1 MIPFFPRS
9 PYGLSKLAGIWI
21 VCIYGEAYKLY
32 MCDGILFNHE
42 FEVWGLEFTTRKI
55 SRIVAKI
62 HHWSKE
68 AVLLGNLSA
77 VKDWDHASDYVD
89 GMWKMMLYDYPGDFV
104 LGTGELHTVREFTE
118 MAFKSAGIVVEWQ
131 GSGIN
136 GRGIDKK
143 SREVVASVS
152 KEFSAP
158 LSWIITRG
166 IIPRLDTF
174 WGENRNSRWKG
185 SWREW

>member
-1 MIPFFPRS
+1 
-9 PYGLSKLAGIWI
+9 
-21 VCIYGEAYKLY
+21 
-32 MCDGILFNHE
+32 
-42 FEVWGLEFTTRKI
+42 
-55 SRIVAKI
+55 
-62 HHWSKE
+62 
-68 AVLLGNLSA
+68 
-77 VKDWDHASDYVD
+77 
-89 GMWKMMLYDYPGDFV
+89 MLYDYPGDFV

-185 SWREW
+185 S